1 MKHMRE
7 VTMAPKLSINA
18 DERRQKRPEI
28 PLHDNKDI
36 IARYPLSALTVT
48 IAFVA
53 IFFFG
58 ELLVTWLLMKFPI
71 ETPLIEGLVDSVVLV
86 LVSSPVLYAFFY
98 RPLRIHTETQ
108 ERTEAE
114 IHLLSQRLL
123 HVAEEEQRKLALD
136 LHDEFGQSVSALK
149 LNLEEMR
156 NKIEVLDPELA
167 ESCAGLISSVDE
179 QHASIRSLVAR
190 LRPSLL
196 DDLGI
201 EPALQ
206 WLVSEL
212 QKQNPCT
219 QLNLEVSGLKGRP
232 SQQMETALFRISQEA
247 ISNALVHGKARKI
260 DLTLTASYPDLILTI
275 RDDGIGFDV
284 ESARYKKD
292 GRVHFGLLSMR
303 ERTLALNGR
312 FRVASQPGAG
322 TTIRVVL
329 PQQNP
334 LNGEYDDAD

>member
-1 MKHMRE
+1 MSA
-7 VTMAPKLSINA
+7 VKL
-18 DERRQKRPEI
+18 
-28 PLHDNKDI
+28 
-36 IARYPLSALTVT
+36 
-48 IAFVA
+48 VA
-53 IFFFG
+53 IITLFVFFS
-58 ELLVTWLLMKFPI
+58 EMTAMILLMVFP
-71 ETPLIEGLVDSVVLV
+71 VDSPITEAIVDSTVLV
-86 LVSSPVLYAFFY
+86 LFVSPALYGFFY
-98 RPLRIHTETQ
+98 RPFYRWAEALKEDESQ
-108 ERTEAE
+108 KLYEAE
-114 IHLLSQRLL
+114 IRMLSRQLL
-123 HVAEEEQRKLALD
+123 HTAEEEQRKLALD

-201 EPALQ
+201 EPALH

-212 QKQNPCT
+212 QKQNSCT
-219 QLNLEVSGLKGRP
+219 QLNLEVSGLKSRP

-247 ISNALVHGKARKI
+247 ISNALAHGKARKI

-284 ESARYKKD
+284 EGARYKKD

-303 ERTLALNGR
+303 ERTLDLNGR
-312 FRVASQPGAG
+312 YSVSSQPGEG